1 MKITNQAY
9 KAKYK
14 TKYNFGGLL
23 PAGIKVNIVKE
34 FEGNNVAVIDHQK
47 NIWHGSKI
55 HLESLNQQSNKTNF

>member
-47 NIWHGSKI
+47 NIWHGSTNRQFIK
-55 HLESLNQQSNKTNF
+55 HNKRIFNIQ